1 MIVDNLIR
9 LNEEVKD
16 KFAAIELAGQLL
28 VDNGNVSEE
37 YIKSMHERDQNVSV
51 YMGNMIAI
59 PHGTDA
65 GRESVLKTGISI
77 IQIPKGVE
85 FAGNEVKMVFGI
97 AAKGDEHMD
106 IISNI
111 AILCSEEENVQKLIK
126 ITDKKEMAKVIAN
139 GEF

>member
-77 IQIPKGVE
+77 IQIPEGVD